1 MTQPLPHSGAASLKN
16 PRLKEF
22 KGGSTSHYP
31 SSSTKL
37 IAAFEQVICGCC
49 SYKEKHGN
57 RGAPFEM
64 PSSADC
70 SRKNSNSAS
79 ISDGLLAKN
88 VMYTSSHLTCMQ
100 ATGNSVELTSPN
112 GDPGPSQRHAT
123 LHHKSL
129 LIARDGKVLPELLNT
144 VPRYCTLLDCI
155 ILFTRSSFILTVVC
169 GFTPTIP
176 IKSLT
181 SYD

>member
-1 MTQPLPHSGAASLKN
+1 MTQPLPHSGAARLKN
-16 PRLKEF
+16 PRWKEF

-31 SSSTKL
+31 SFSTKL
-37 IAAFEQVICGCC
+37 ITAFEQVIYGCC
-49 SYKEKHGN
+49 SYKEKHRN
-57 RGAPFEM
+57 RGVPFEM

-70 SRKNSNSAS
+70 NRENLNSAF
-79 ISDGLLAKN
+79 ISDGLLAKKI
-88 VMYTSSHLTCMQ
+88 VYASHLTCMQ
-100 ATGNSVELTSPN
+100 ATGNSVEFTSPN
-112 GDPGPSQRHAT
+112 GGLGPSQQHAT
-123 LHHKSL
+123 LHYKSL
-129 LIARDGKVLPELLNT
+129 LIARDGKVLPGLLNT
-144 VPRYCTLLDCI
+144 VPHYCSLLDCI